1 MLCLVNNNCSSVV
14 VESLVNADL
23 TDKMAENS
31 VRIERN
37 GCRARKLTIVLQQL
51 SKLMLTNPQVKAKQ
65 IFSWLNGGDTKL
77 IYDCFD
83 HSHPLMG
90 E

>member
-37 GCRARKLTIVLQQL
+37 GCRTRKLTIVLRQL
-51 SKLMLTNPQVKAKQ
+51 CKLMLTNPQVKAKH
-65 IFSWLNGGDTKL
+65 IFLTQQW
-77 IYDCFD
+77 
-83 HSHPLMG
+83 
-90 E
+90 